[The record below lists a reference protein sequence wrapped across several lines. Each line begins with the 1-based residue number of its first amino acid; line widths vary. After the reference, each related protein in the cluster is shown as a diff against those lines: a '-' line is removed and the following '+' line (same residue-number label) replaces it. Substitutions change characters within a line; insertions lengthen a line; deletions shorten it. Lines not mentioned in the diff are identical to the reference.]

1 MKMGL
6 RKKQRVESGSKRVRR
21 EPSDHAP
28 HSLTLGVLGMI
39 VAVSAVFVICGT
51 WLLSMQFE
59 ARDYEMEARRRQQDL
74 FAARDGLKDK
84 EAQVGSMHRDEFL
97 REAALGPLGMIDPL
111 PVSFSE
117 MRLDA
122 ERKLELEKAA
132 REAREALRGER
143 VAVSNLLKEMR

>member
-74 FAARDGLKDK
+74 FAARDGLKD
-84 EAQVGSMHRDEFL
+84 
-97 REAALGPLGMIDPL
+97 
-111 PVSFSE
+111 
-117 MRLDA
+117 
-122 ERKLELEKAA
+122 
-132 REAREALRGER
+132 
-143 VAVSNLLKEMR
+143 